1 MLLTT
6 MKNNN
11 CKYSGRQHVCTYIG
25 TKNDVCLKCHA
36 ATPVAEYA
44 VYDCC
49 VKLER
54 MILKSQTYN

>member
-1 MLLTT
+1 MFVRIQ
-6 MKNNN
+6 
-11 CKYSGRQHVCTYIG
+11 GQ
-25 TKNDVCLKCHA
+25 KNDVCLKCHA